1 FLLSSLFSCCTLPFI
16 DSSILI
22 HDLVILILSPYTTQN
37 NIDKDLRFY
46 RQGIN
51 NHHFVYLTTGWSFF

>member
-1 FLLSSLFSCCTLPFI
+1 M
-16 DSSILI
+16 
-22 HDLVILILSPYTTQN
+22 ILILSPYTTQN